1 MLSVAQYSWLM
12 LLVPLA
18 AGIALAALDRRLS
31 QRAALGIA
39 IGATV
44 IAFLAALAVAG
55 TTLGIAPQLVN
66 LISFG
71 SRGIVLRIDSFAAY
85 CLISIIAWVA
95 PVLIWMTAPRGPVAA
110 EQAASFRPMGLALI
124 AVSLALGA
132 VLLDNVLLLTL
143 CWSGVGFVAWLMA
156 RPEGALRPSST
167 QEWIDLPLLTAGP
180 ILFVLAMIFPMVTG
194 KTLSLFDMTGHPVF
208 GFWTAFLLI
217 AVLAVAA
224 AIYPFISWVRRVAQG
239 VLPEAVGVLLLL
251 LTPLAVVVFGR
262 MLPTLAPGG
271 TWPTGHAGPITFPV
285 NVLSLIL
292 GVLTVVI
299 AGIVLLFERDLLVI
313 SALLS
318 TMTLGWCFAAYGTN
332 DPHALVG
339 VTLLLFVQ
347 TVSIGALMAIWSS
360 LEWAGRDLRVEDLA
374 GLARDLP
381 GHFAALGLA
390 MLSLVGT
397 PLLAGFAGMA
407 TIDQGIIGEGGTA
420 ALGGAL
426 IWIGNALALLA
437 VVRVLARALTHVP
450 GAPVTE
456 TRLPETWE
464 TIALMVPA
472 ALLLLFGIA
481 PELLFIGKAPIYGP
495 AVSAAAAMLPNANQ
509 YTDVTVTPLGYNV
522 GSMLWIPG
530 VFWALAIV
538 ATAIVVLCAG
548 LINNEAAP
556 SPVFAGGEPLSEEPV
571 TTGMWNMDL
580 LPIALSPVVLPGP
593 RSWRADLADD
603 IAWDQGDEEPVE
615 VVEEDEE
622 IFILDEPAA
631 EGLDEDAGNT
641 AAGVDEV
648 ADSEDDE
655 TVYEEEA
662 SVEEVPEAEEAAT
675 PVAEAEP
682 EIAGET
688 GEGDTNEGE
697 TAQDVSPAP
706 PARPAP
712 PRPAS
717 QTPRPRQTGK
727 GGKKRGKH

>member
-299 AGIVLLFERDLLVI
+299 AGIVLLF
-313 SALLS
+313 
-318 TMTLGWCFAAYGTN
+318 
-332 DPHALVG
+332 
-339 VTLLLFVQ
+339 
-347 TVSIGALMAIWSS
+347 
-360 LEWAGRDLRVEDLA
+360 
-374 GLARDLP
+374 
-381 GHFAALGLA
+381 
-390 MLSLVGT
+390 
-397 PLLAGFAGMA
+397 
-407 TIDQGIIGEGGTA
+407 
-420 ALGGAL
+420 
-426 IWIGNALALLA
+426 
-437 VVRVLARALTHVP
+437 
-450 GAPVTE
+450 
-456 TRLPETWE
+456 
-464 TIALMVPA
+464 
-472 ALLLLFGIA
+472 
-481 PELLFIGKAPIYGP
+481 
-495 AVSAAAAMLPNANQ
+495 
-509 YTDVTVTPLGYNV
+509 
-522 GSMLWIPG
+522 
-530 VFWALAIV
+530 
-538 ATAIVVLCAG
+538 
-548 LINNEAAP
+548 
-556 SPVFAGGEPLSEEPV
+556 
-571 TTGMWNMDL
+571 
-580 LPIALSPVVLPGP
+580 
-593 RSWRADLADD
+593 
-603 IAWDQGDEEPVE
+603 
-615 VVEEDEE
+615 
-622 IFILDEPAA
+622 
-631 EGLDEDAGNT
+631 
-641 AAGVDEV
+641 
-648 ADSEDDE
+648 
-655 TVYEEEA
+655 
-662 SVEEVPEAEEAAT
+662 
-675 PVAEAEP
+675 
-682 EIAGET
+682 
-688 GEGDTNEGE
+688 
-697 TAQDVSPAP
+697 
-706 PARPAP
+706 
-712 PRPAS
+712 
-717 QTPRPRQTGK
+717 
-727 GGKKRGKH
+727 